1 MKVLFTVILLWEGRV
16 RERVV
21 GIVTID
27 QVLDDLRKVT
37 LVISQLYLLEGLLC
51 TAPDSQRV
59 IPVFGSSM
67 VGTLRQK
74 AWSARLFCFGRI
86 E

>member
-1 MKVLFTVILLWEGRV
+1 MKVLFTVILLWEGSV

-27 QVLDDLRKVT
+27 QVLDDLRKIM
-37 LVISQLYLLEGLLC
+37 LVISHLLEGSFFVPL
-51 TAPDSQRV
+51 Q
-59 IPVFGSSM
+59 IP
-67 VGTLRQK
+67 R
-74 AWSARLFCFGRI
+74 